1 MRHHL
6 ILASA
11 LAAAAIA
18 VPSALVSGF
27 VQADTAPHA
36 RGARI
41 VDPADL
47 GRLEPGDVIFF
58 SAPRALWA
66 RLASEWSLP
75 AYRHGHVGMIVAGR
89 DGVPM
94 VVHASGDPTRRKAT
108 VRAVSL
114 DKFLE
119 EAESATVFRMRNRS
133 AAATA
138 AAEVQGYA
146 RRRLLFD
153 SDFSLSSRDK
163 LYCSEMVWRAM
174 SAALH
179 RDVVP
184 KKGFDYGRATIRLR
198 DLEASPDLVLVTQA
212 HGPRPEAL

>member
-1 MRHHL
+1 MRL
-6 ILASA
+6 TLASA
-11 LAAAAIA
+11 LAAIAIA
-18 VPSALVSGF
+18 VPPALLAALP
-27 VQADTAPHA
+27 QAEAAPQA
-36 RGARI
+36 RGPGI
-41 VDPADL
+41 VNPADL

-58 SAPRALWA
+58 SAPKAVWA
-66 RLASEWSLP
+66 RVASEWSLP

-94 VVHASGDPTRRKAT
+94 VVHASGDPLRRKAI

-119 EAESATVFRMRNRS
+119 EAETASVFRMKDRR
-133 AAATA
+133 AAPVA
-138 AAEVQGYA
+138 AAEAEGFA

-153 SDFSLSSRDK
+153 GDFSLASREK

-174 SAALH
+174 SAALR

-184 KKGFDYGRATIRLR
+184 NKGFDYGRATIRLR
-198 DLEASPDLVLVTQA
+198 DLESSPDLAVVA
-212 HGPRPEAL
+212 RARA